1 MLLAITRA
9 ARQVDLWLGK
19 TLGRPYHALLA
30 IGIVIEIFQHC
41 REIAEKTFAEIGIL
55 KAILAIALFLALLVH
70 QCGEL
75 SEHAE
80 RQRERRVDAD

>member
-1 MLLAITRA
+1 MFLAITRA
-9 ARQVDLWLGK
+9 ARHFDLWLGK
-19 TLGRPYHALLA
+19 SLGRPYHALLA
-30 IGIVIEIFQHC
+30 IGIVIEIVQHC
-41 REIAEKTFAEIGIL
+41 REIGEKTFAEIGII

-80 RQRERRVDAD
+80 RQREHHVDAD